1 MKPVR
6 LFLRLIVAL
15 AIIEILVMIVLAAAG
30 VRGGGL
36 MIALDASF
44 LVLLAAPVVYFWV
57 VRTAMESTSRQAELE
72 RAVQDGEAAL
82 RETSATLRAIIDG
95 SPLAVIATDLDR
107 KVTLWNP
114 ASERLFGWTAAEA
127 MGRLNPIVPEGKW
140 DEYAALSGQAVEGRT
155 LVDVEVRRRRKDGSL
170 VDVSLSTA
178 SMRDGRGNACGIV
191 GFFSDITERKRAEE
205 TLKEREEQ
213 YRYLFESNPNP
224 MWVYDLETL
233 AFLAINNAAVSR
245 YGYSREEFLGMTI
258 KDIRPTEDV
267 PALLENVS
275 KVTEGIDE
283 AGIWRHRKKDGTII
297 SVKITSHTMLFDGR
311 RCEIVLAH
319 DVTREREMESQLRQ
333 AQKMEAVGRLAG
345 GVAHDFNNLLTAISG
360 YSDLLLV
367 RLSAHD
373 PVRREVEEIR
383 KASDRAASLTR
394 QLLAFSRRQVLQPRV
409 LDLNAV
415 VADMNSMVRRLIGE
429 DIDLVVV
436 PGAGLW
442 RVKADPGQ
450 IEQVIVNLAVNARD
464 AMPGGGRLTIDT
476 SNAEVAAPSDAARL
490 SLPPGPYAVLT
501 VADTG
506 EGMTAETISHI
517 FEPFFTTK
525 EAGKGT
531 GLGLATVYGIVAQ
544 SGGAID
550 VASAPGRGTSFRV
563 YLPRVEAEAEPPA
576 PVVRGAEDHRGTETI
591 LLVEDEDAVRTLV
604 LTILKRK
611 GYAVL
616 TARNGGEALL
626 VCERHSG
633 RIELM
638 VTDVVMPGMG
648 GPDLARRLSPLRPG
662 MKTLYM
668 SGYTDDEIVHPG
680 DLEPGTHYI
689 QKPFTPDALARKV
702 REVLDAKSLKIKP

>member
-1 MKPVR
+1 MNPVR
-6 LFLRLIVAL
+6 IFIRLAVSL
-15 AIIEILVMIVLAAAG
+15 VIIEILVMIVLSLIDIRDA
-30 VRGGGL
+30 RL
-36 MIALDASF
+36 EILIDSAL
-44 LVLLAAPVVYFWV
+44 LVLLSAPLIYSLLARGAKESLAREEGLRKT
-57 VRTAMESTSRQAELE
+57 VREHEE
-72 RAVQDGEAAL
+72 AL
-82 RETSATLRAIIDG
+82 RETNATLDAIIAG
-95 SPLAVIATDLDR
+95 SPLAVITTDLDR
-107 KVTLWNP
+107 KVTMWNT
-114 ASERLFGWTAAEA
+114 AAERLFGWTAAEA
-127 MGRLNPIVPEGKW
+127 VGRLNPIIPPEKW
-140 DEYAALSGQAVEGRT
+140 EEYLALSGQAVQGRA
-155 LVDVEVRRRRKDGSL
+155 LVDQEVRRWKKNGSP
-170 VDVSLSTA
+170 VDLSLSTA
-178 SMRDGRGNACGIV
+178 PMRDARGGICGMV
-191 GFFSDITERKRAEE
+191 AVFADITERKAAEDRLRE
-205 TLKEREEQ
+205 SEEQ

-233 AFLAINNAAVSR
+233 AFLAVNYAAICR
-245 YGYSREEFLGMTI
+245 YGYSRDEFLGMTI
-258 KDIRPTEDV
+258 KDIRPPEDV

-275 KVTEGIDE
+275 KVTEGIDD

-297 SVKITSHTMLFDGR
+297 SVKITSHTITFDGR
-311 RCEIVLAH
+311 KGEIVLSH
-319 DVTREREMESQLRQ
+319 DVTHERQMESQLRQ

-360 YSDLLLV
+360 YSDLLLA

-383 KASDRAASLTR
+383 KASERAASLTR

-415 VADMNSMVRRLIGE
+415 VADMNSMLRRLIGE

-464 AMPGGGRLTIDT
+464 AMPGGGKLTVET
-476 SNAEVAAPSDAARL
+476 ANAAVDESSAAERL
-490 SLPPGPYAVLT
+490 SLAPGPYAVLT

-506 EGMTAETISHI
+506 EGMTDETLSHL

-550 VASAPGRGTSFRV
+550 VASAPGRGTTFRIH
-563 YLPRVEAEAEPPA
+563 LPRVEGEVDPPTA
-576 PVVRGAEDHRGTETI
+576 RARGIEDHRGTETV

-604 LTILKRK
+604 LAILKQK

-633 RIELM
+633 SIDLM
-638 VTDVVMPGMG
+638 LTDVVMPGMG
-648 GPDLARRLSPLRPG
+648 GKDLARRLAPLRPE

-668 SGYTDDEIVHPG
+668 SGYTDDAITHSGV
-680 DLEPGTHYI
+680 LEPGTQYI
-689 QKPFTPDALARKV
+689 QKPFAPDDLARKV
-702 REVLDAKSLKIKP
+702 RGVLDGKG